1 MDLVQLIPSLKRLDC
16 LSDAGCVYT
25 TYNAN
30 VFFFCATT
38 VLAVIML
45 IKKSFFCRI
54 NIQSFETTT
63 KKR

>member
-30 VFFFCATT
+30 VFFLCYHSFSGDY
-38 VLAVIML
+38 VD
-45 IKKSFFCRI
+45 KKKFFL
-54 NIQSFETTT
+54 SY
-63 KKR
+63 